1 MPQEIDMATTKT
13 TTTEIPEVV
22 TKAGE
27 QFLSALKQYQQA
39 AIEATQTFAKAASV
53 FPTTEVPSIPGVPV
67 GPSAKALTTYAFDF
81 TTELLTAQREFAL
94 QLTSALTPAT
104 SL

>member
-1 MPQEIDMATTKT
+1 MVTTKT
-13 TTTEIPEVV
+13 PTTEIPEIV
-22 TKAGE
+22 TKSGE

-39 AIEATQTFAKAASV
+39 AIDATQTWAKAASV
-53 FPTTEVPSIPGVPV
+53 LPIAELPSIPGVPV
-67 GPSAKALTTYAFDF
+67 APSAQALTTYAFDF

>member
-1 MPQEIDMATTKT
+1 MVTTKT

-39 AIEATQTFAKAASV
+39 AIDATQTWAKVASV
-53 FPTTEVPSIPGVPV
+53 LPLAEVPSIPGVPV
-67 GPSAKALTTYAFDF
+67 SPSAKALTTYAFDF
-81 TTELLTAQREFAL
+81 TTELLAAQREFAL
-94 QLTSALTPAT
+94 QLTNALTPAT